1 MCPFPLNMES
11 SDKNMLSFLR
21 EEVNCAICLNQLKN
35 PRLLI
40 CIHSFCEDCLE
51 TYYKKENHSVGKIA
65 CPVCDEDTVLSD
77 AGISGLRRDFR
88 AIGLI
93 ERMAKDKEKMQQ
105 QKAKNGLQLCEV
117 CGHVEQA
124 STSFYNCQQCK
135 LALCNECGAAHKH
148 PVRLSTHHVHGDG
161 LDLQDSDDQD
171 KMIFCEKHEG
181 NKKELFCK
189 LCLVPVC
196 DLCSITDH
204 PVQQNHDCIKVEDFV
219 PMMRK
224 EIQSRLSRLTKAYLI
239 CWTTIYSIRNAEKT
253 AEAQKD
259 VLNSAIHFG
268 MEKYEMNLKARNTA
282 FLNLRNQTFSQ
293 WTEIIEERAE
303 NIEKIRLKAKR
314 TLEENIKFAL
324 IASMHK
330 DLLASCDSILSQN
343 PDKFIC
349 REIKK
354 IIGEKLLHFRLTDRG
369 PSFEPLL
376 TIHEI
381 FDKKDLY
388 VMSVSDVSRMLAVTF
403 TYDNRIAILCYFTGP
418 SAFPTNTDISQN
430 PKSLFKTSVYRYD
443 TTNYCAIQQTTASPR
458 VATKFGIET
467 RLEEKFHSSS
477 SESSFAS
484 LSDLRFVLG
493 DGKLDGDVYRITNV
507 PSPISDIAT
516 DLKDNIYCS
525 VPSCKQI
532 CVVRSDGPHFKAIPT
547 GNLKPEQI
555 AVCPHRPNQV
565 IFTHDSS
572 KVSVV
577 DMSGKLLRTIT
588 RPEWKEVAI
597 GCDND
602 SILYV
607 LWKNKAGLRTLQRF
621 YLNGDPFM
629 DAVFQ
634 EEKHDCT
641 RLLLAVSPGGDV
653 AVVTRKDNVMLITTK
668 REFTGEE
675 TSLKQV

>member
-1 MCPFPLNMES
+1 MES
-11 SDKNMLSFLR
+11 SEKSLLSIFC
-21 EEVNCAICLNQLKN
+21 EELKCALCLDLLKN

-88 AIGLI
+88 AIGLM
-93 ERMAKDKEKMQQ
+93 ERMAKDKKKMQQ
-105 QKAKNGLQLCEV
+105 QKARERLKLCEV
-117 CGHVEQA
+117 CGHIDQA
-124 STSFYNCQQCK
+124 TTSFYMCPECK
-135 LALCNECGAAHKH
+135 LALCKECGTAHKH
-148 PVRLSTHHVHGDG
+148 PVCFSTHHVHGDG
-161 LDLQDSDDQD
+161 LELQDADDQD

-181 NKKELFCK
+181 KKKELFCK

-196 DLCSITDH
+196 DLCSIIYH

-219 PMMRK
+219 PVMRK
-224 EIQSRLSRLTKAYLI
+224 EIQLRLSRLTEAHKT
-239 CWTTIYSIRNAEKT
+239 CGTTISLIRNAEKT

-259 VLNSAIHFG
+259 VLDSAIHLG
-268 MEKYEMNLKARNTA
+268 MEKSEMNLKTRNKA
-282 FLNLRNQTFSQ
+282 YLNLRNQTFSQ

-314 TLEENIKFAL
+314 TLEENIKFAS
-324 IASMHK
+324 IASMHN

-381 FDKKDLY
+381 FDKKNI
-388 VMSVSDVSRMLAVTF
+388 SVSDVSRMLAVTF

-418 SAFPTNTDISQN
+418 STLATKTDYFYQSHSQSYYKASN
-430 PKSLFKTSVYRYD
+430 ILYEM
-443 TTNYCAIQQTTASPR
+443 TNYYAIQQTTASPR

-467 RLEEKFHSSS
+467 RLKEKFHLSSAKW
-477 SESSFAS
+477 SFAS

-493 DGKLDGDVYRITNV
+493 DGKLDGDVYRITNL
-507 PSPISDIAT
+507 PGPTSDIAT

-532 CVVRSDGPHFKAIPT
+532 CVVRSDGPHLKAIPT
-547 GNLKPEQI
+547 GNLTPDQI
-555 AVCPHRPNQV
+555 AVCPHSPNQV

-577 DMSGKLLRTIT
+577 DLSGKLLRTIT

-629 DAVFQ
+629 GAIFQ
-634 EEKHDCT
+634 EEKHVCT
-641 RLLLAVSPGGDV
+641 RLLLAVSPAGDV
-653 AVVTRKDNVMLITTK
+653 AVVTSNRNVALITTK

-675 TSLKQV
+675 TTLPTD